1 MSQEDGEKIRR
12 RADPRRPI
20 MAVIH
25 LATVTDKEDA
35 EKKRA
40 GLGASIALDAV
51 LGIAAAVMAFKAHAC
66 ESRPKQIGIACLA
79 LVLPHLW
86 LASFFFT
93 NLF

>member
-1 MSQEDGEKIRR
+1 
-12 RADPRRPI
+12 
-20 MAVIH
+20 MAATVIH

-79 LVLPHLW
+79 LVLPQLY
-86 LASFFFT
+86 LIQVA
-93 NLF
+93 LRAEAEACG